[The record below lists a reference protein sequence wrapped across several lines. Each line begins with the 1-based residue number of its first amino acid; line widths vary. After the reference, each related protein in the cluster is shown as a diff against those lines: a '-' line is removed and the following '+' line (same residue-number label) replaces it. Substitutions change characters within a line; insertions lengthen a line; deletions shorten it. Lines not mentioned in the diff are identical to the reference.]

1 MKNIKILLIL
11 PISILFLGCSIKT
24 PEVKIVERDNVNVLS
39 NTSDLQMTFLKKQG
53 ELERYCGSRQS
64 DVADTRSSG
73 TTIGGSALGDS
84 GNVGEGNSEG
94 ALSLGGRNPAV
105 LIVREMLYRACE
117 LSMNL
122 NADQKTSIEIYS
134 KFLDSI
140 EKITATQTG
149 VGAASLGQKANS
161 TVTLEQKD
169 DSTQTSESKNDKSS
183 NTSISNSDD
192 SSSDTSN
199 DDSDEDTDSDD

>member
-149 VGAASLGQKANS
+149 VGAASLGQKANT
-161 TVTLEQKD
+161 TVTMSENSAKA
-169 DSTQTSESKNDKSS
+169 ST
-183 NTSISNSDD
+183 
-192 SSSDTSN
+192 SSSDTSSD
-199 DDSDEDTDSDD
+199 DDSEESD

>member
-1 MKNIKILLIL
+1 MKTLNLCLV
-11 PISILFLGCSIKT
+11 ILFSLLFVGCSLKSPQSNVI
-24 PEVKIVERDNVNVLS
+24 ERDNVNILT

-53 ELERYCGSRQS
+53 ELERYCASRPS

-73 TTIGGSALGDS
+73 VTLGGSLIGEAA
-84 GNVGEGNSEG
+84 NIGEGNSES

-122 NADQKTSIEIYS
+122 NADTDTSIAIYS

-140 EKITATQTG
+140 EKITTVQTG
-149 VGAASLGQKANS
+149 TGVASLGQKANS
-161 TVTLEQKD
+161 TVTMTENSSKAATVS
-169 DSTQTSESKNDKSS
+169 DSTSTS
-183 NTSISNSDD
+183 TSTGSETTSTDD
-192 SSSDTSN
+192 SSTEN
-199 DDSDEDTDSDD
+199 